1 MYLPRHFAESDRAR
15 LHALMREHEFATLVT
30 VVEGKPFA
38 THLPLLLDPDRGEHG
53 VLLGHM
59 ARANPQWRGFDGTAE
74 ALAIFAGPHAYVSP
88 RLYATHPSVP
98 TWNYAA
104 VHAYGAPRLL
114 EEEAA
119 RGLLARTV
127 ARFEGTGDG
136 AWSMAGLPEEYVAGM
151 LRGLVAFE
159 IELARIEGKFKLSQN
174 RPEEDR
180 RRVAA
185 ALEGGRD
192 PLGRGV
198 AALMRA
204 REEAEQG

>member
-127 ARFEGTGDG
+127 ARYEGTGDG
-136 AWSMAGLPEEYVAGM
+136 AWSMDGLPEDYVAGM

-159 IELARIEGKFKLSQN
+159 IEIARIEGKFKLSQN

-185 ALEGGRD
+185 ALGKGDD
-192 PLGRGV
+192 PPGRGV

-204 REEAEQG
+204 RQEAEQD